1 MWSFLE
7 PAGTNWLSEQ
17 QEPVFL
23 KPERLASYLPG
34 ASLFSFPI
42 ALRSSNSLTNKHR
55 REERGVEG
63 QTERQRKG
71 AADEDVPHKTT
82 MQPVNMKTVMWK
94 RWAAQ
99 SLK

>member
-1 MWSFLE
+1 M
-7 PAGTNWLSEQ
+7 
-17 QEPVFL
+17 

-55 REERGVEG
+55 GKVRGVKG
-63 QTERQRKG
+63 WMKRWRKG
-71 AADEDVPHKTT
+71 GADEDFLSKTT
-82 MQPVNMKTVMWK
+82 IQPVNMKTDMWK

-99 SLK
+99 SLD